1 MSDPRAGSVVAMT
14 GPGLRLEDLELD
26 AARVAELLGH
36 GAIQLVDVREDD
48 EWRGAHIPGARHV
61 DLECLVS
68 SAGTIARD
76 VPVVFY
82 CTLGARGS
90 LAAAAFRRAGYDA
103 YSLVGGIVAWRC
115 RELPVEGG

>member
-1 MSDPRAGSVVAMT
+1 MITMAA
-14 GPGLRLEDLELD
+14 PGLRLEDLELD
-26 AARVAELLGH
+26 AARVAELH
-36 GAIQLVDVREDD
+36 ERGAIQLVDVREDH
-48 EWRGAHIPGARHV
+48 EWRDAHIPGTRHV
-61 DLECLVS
+61 ELDRLVS

-82 CTLGARGS
+82 CALGTRGW